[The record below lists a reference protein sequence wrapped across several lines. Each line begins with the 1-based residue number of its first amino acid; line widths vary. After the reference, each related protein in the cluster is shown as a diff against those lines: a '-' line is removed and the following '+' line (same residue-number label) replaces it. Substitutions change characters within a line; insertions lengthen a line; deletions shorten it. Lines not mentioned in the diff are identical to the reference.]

1 MFNKKPTSSTVAGIA
16 VVIVLLAM
24 TAISVPTTEVFAGK
38 YGKNQALSQADAC
51 GNGELPLN
59 VGCQNTGSEIQGDE
73 NGVAMTTQQTFSPI
87 SDGNGGGNGGGN
99 GDDSDGDGVPD
110 ATDNCPDVANPTQA
124 DADGDGI
131 GDACETPTNGD
142 SDGDGVP
149 DATDNC
155 PDVANPTQADA
166 DGDGVGDACE
176 DNGNGPTNPCAA
188 GSVLV
193 TTLEASSEL
202 PVLGTNTVG
211 PVTICI
217 VIEGETPLV
226 SLLDGAITVS
236 VDSTQID
243 DPATECT
250 EGIVVEAELDGTEI
264 LLCVQLNVTVEAG
277 LQTDLQGILGTAS
290 TQQATT
296 TPNPSTL

>member
-73 NGVAMTTQQTFSPI
+73 NGVALTAQQTFPAI
-87 SDGNGGGNGGGN
+87 TGG
-99 GDDSDGDGVPD
+99 
-110 ATDNCPDVANPTQA
+110 
-124 DADGDGI
+124 
-131 GDACETPTNGD
+131 
-142 SDGDGVP
+142 
-149 DATDNC
+149 
-155 PDVANPTQADA
+155 
-166 DGDGVGDACE
+166 
-176 DNGNGPTNPCAA
+176 DNGNGNGNGATNPCAQ

-193 TTLEASSEL
+193 TLDVSSEL
-202 PVLGTNTVG
+202 PVLGTNTAG

-236 VDSTQID
+236 VESTQIS
-243 DPATECT
+243 DPSECT
-250 EGIVVEAELDGTEI
+250 DGVVVEAELNGTEI

-277 LQTDLQGILGTAS
+277 LQADLEGLLGTLSAP
-290 TQQATT
+290 QTT
-296 TPNPSTL
+296 MG